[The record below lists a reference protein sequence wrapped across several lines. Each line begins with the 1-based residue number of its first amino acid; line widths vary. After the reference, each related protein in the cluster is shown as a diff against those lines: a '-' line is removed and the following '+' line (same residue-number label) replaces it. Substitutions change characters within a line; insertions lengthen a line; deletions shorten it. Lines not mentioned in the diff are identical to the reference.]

1 MSRLVFKSLFAR
13 KDRIKAQEPST
24 AGRLVYAIGDIHG
37 RLDLLRRLLAQ
48 ISADAKATGPA
59 DRPVLV
65 FLGDYVDRGPEPRAV
80 VDCVR
85 ALVSAGDLEV
95 RALSSLIK
103 TGLVKPKRSMLSAIW
118 RTCPLEWVRAFLA

>member
-24 AGRLVYAIGDIHG
+24 AGRLVYAVGDIHG

-48 ISADAKATGPA
+48 IDADAKATGPA
-59 DRPVLV
+59 ERAALV
-65 FLGDYVDRGPEPRAV
+65 FLGDYVDRGPQSRAV

-85 ALVSAGDLEV
+85 ALMSSSDLVVSQV
-95 RALSSLIK
+95 
-103 TGLVKPKRSMLSAIW
+103 V
-118 RTCPLEWVRAFLA
+118 V